1 MYYHYAILL
10 LFGPFIK
17 VRFTGSSIS
26 PNEIC
31 VQAADA
37 IMSLVRSYRQLYTLR
52 RTPCFVP
59 YIVLAASIVHLVA
72 TDSTPNI
79 GAFTQILQCM
89 THLHEMNPSH
99 NFANRAEQIL
109 RIMAHNWSV
118 EISQESERESG
129 SEVGVRSLPVN
140 FFSSEMENIPRA
152 RSHFTAI
159 SIFSPFPAQM
169 PPHAA
174 FKEQLQSDGFILL
187 GEG

>member
-17 VRFTGSSIS
+17 ARFIGSSIS

-37 IMSLVRSYRQLYTLR
+37 IMSLVRSYRQLYTLH

-59 YIVLAASIVHLVA
+59 YIVLAACIVHLVA

-89 THLHEMNPSH
+89 THLHEMSASH
-99 NFANRAEQIL
+99 SFASRAEQIL
-109 RIMAHNWSV
+109 CIMAHNWSV
-118 EISQESERESG
+118 EISKGDEGQSG
-129 SEVGVRSLPVN
+129 HEPELRSLPVN
-140 FFSSEMENIPRA
+140 FFSSEMESIPLA
-152 RSHFTAI
+152 RSHFIAI
-159 SIFSPFPAQM
+159 SIFSPFPAQT
-169 PPHAA
+169 PPHSA
-174 FKEQLQSDGFILL
+174 FRKQLQSDGFILL
-187 GEG
+187 EEG